1 MTNLSPKLDYV
12 GWPMRDELTQ
22 GEGGAWLGRGLLFG
36 GEFCRFRLV
45 RVLRQDFNS
54 VMTPLL
60 HIYLQDHLAGATFGY
75 QLAERCRRKNRH
87 SEFGAPLA
95 ELASEIASDRES
107 LVAVMRRV
115 GAERSN
121 VKVSAAWFSEK
132 IRRLKPN
139 GRLLSYTP
147 LSRVVEL
154 EGLVIGIAG
163 KRALWRTLESL
174 APQGGELEG
183 FDFTVLAERAED
195 QLERVERLR
204 LQAARVAFARENQA
218 APRD

>member
-1 MTNLSPKLDYV
+1 
-12 GWPMRDELTQ
+12 
-22 GEGGAWLGRGLLFG
+22 
-36 GEFCRFRLV
+36 
-45 RVLRQDFNS
+45 
-54 VMTPLL
+54 MTPLL

-75 QLAERCRRKNRH
+75 ELAERCRQKNER

-95 ELASEIASDRES
+95 ELAGEIASDRQS

-121 VKVSAAWFSEK
+121 LKISAAWLSEK
-132 IRRLKPN
+132 TRRLKPN

-154 EGLVIGIAG
+154 ESLVIGIAG
-163 KRALWRTLESL
+163 KRALWQTLERL
-174 APQGGELEG
+174 APQEGELEG
-183 FDFTVLAERAED
+183 FDFASLAERAED

-204 LQAARVAFARENQA
+204 LQAARLAFAQENQA
-218 APRD
+218 ALGD